1 MQAALSGLSA
11 NQYRLHIQK
20 QQREMLTK
28 LNRVFDAKLADL
40 DIEAVDLV
48 DMIKLLTLF
57 KRKMLLILAYWL
69 VHFV

>member
-1 MQAALSGLSA
+1 LQAALSGLSA

>member
-1 MQAALSGLSA
+1 
-11 NQYRLHIQK
+11 
-20 QQREMLTK
+20 MLTK